1 MHDSLPPTDPVP
13 PVPAPEAAPEL
24 PPPSVA
30 APIAELVSEPLP
42 EPLPEPEPEAI
53 AETAAVGTATAEPSA
68 DGTVA
73 EDATAPDA
81 VADAPAEAPA
91 GAGTAQAKADLSP
104 AATARK
110 LAELFPALFAGG
122 AKPLKLRI
130 QADIQQRAPGAFS
143 RKALSIFLHRH
154 TTSTAYLRALA
165 QQPTRLDLDGQPAG
179 EIADEHR
186 SAAAAELERRRGIVE
201 AKRDAERKQQR
212 EAEGQARVAQA
223 AQRRE
228 RAALLRAFETTTLT
242 RPNFCALKGLSEAQ
256 LDEQLAL
263 ARQEAAERARWLA
276 EHPEQARQEGRP
288 RPEGAPARREREPGR
303 PGGRGSEPSGAARP
317 PRRDRGPRSGPR

>member
-24 PPPSVA
+24 PTPSVEE
-30 APIAELVSEPLP
+30 PIAELVTEALP
-42 EPLPEPEPEAI
+42 EPVAEPVVETTDEPAADGVDTGEPA
-53 AETAAVGTATAEPSA
+53 ADGAAAVN
-68 DGTVA
+68 VA
-73 EDATAPDA
+73 APEA
-81 VADAPAEAPA
+81 VADAPAE
-91 GAGTAQAKADLSP
+91 AGTAQAKADLSP

-122 AKPLKLRI
+122 AKPLKLKI

-201 AKRDAERKQQR
+201 AKRDAERRQQR

-303 PGGRGSEPSGAARP
+303 PGGRGGEPSGTPRP
-317 PRRDRGPRSGPR
+317 PRRDRGPRSEPR

>member
-1 MHDSLPPTDPVP
+1 MHDPLPPTDPVP
-13 PVPAPEAAPEL
+13 PAPAPEAAPEL

-42 EPLPEPEPEAI
+42 QPVPEAI
-53 AETAAVGTATAEPSA
+53 AETAAVGTATGEPSA
-68 DGTVA
+68 DGTAA
-73 EDATAPDA
+73 EGAAAPDA
-81 VADAPAEAPA
+81 APDAPAE
-91 GAGTAQAKADLSP
+91 AGTAQAKIDLSP

-110 LAELFPALFAGG
+110 LGELFPALFAGG